1 MHNHKRQSGILLNPT
16 SFPGKFSRGDLGV
29 EAFTF
34 IDILSKMNQSLW
46 QVLPLGPVDST
57 LSPYSTSSAFAGD
70 PNLISIDFLIKKRI
84 LKKSDFDKIKKN
96 KYSKIDL
103 LFLAS
108 KNILKNRNSK
118 HFEDFKNF
126 CLKNKYWLND
136 FSKYAALKNENQ
148 NNSWNLW
155 DYDKP
160 INDDLVNSYKVIQY
174 FFDLN
179 WKSIKKYANK
189 KSIEIIGDLPIYV
202 DYDSADVWSQKKLF
216 QLDDDVSML
225 YEAGCPP
232 CEFNIDGQHW
242 GMPVYNWSEHINS
255 DFDWWKNRFIRMF
268 DLFDC
273 IRIDHFIGFER
284 YFSIPIGK
292 KTKKGFW
299 SQSPGEKLFSSID
312 FKKNN
317 YNIFVEDLGDV
328 TKEVIDLR
336 NKFNLPGMRI
346 LLFDITKNT
355 KNINY
360 SRQSVLYTGT
370 HDNDTLVGWIN
381 SHDEKNSD
389 LPFLKKFNKKKL
401 SWELIEFVI
410 KSKSDRVIFPLQ
422 DILGLDSKHR
432 FNKPGTISKNN
443 WTWRFDLE
451 KISNQV
457 IDDLS
462 KLTDRYNR

>member
-1 MHNHKRQSGILLNPT
+1 MHNHKRQSGILLHPT

-29 EAFTF
+29 EAFSF

-70 PNLISIDFLIKKRI
+70 PDLISIDFLIKKRI
-84 LKKSDFDKIKKN
+84 LKKSDINKIKQN

-103 LFLAS
+103 LILAS
-108 KNILKNRNSK
+108 KNFLKNTNSN
-118 HFEDFKNF
+118 HFENFKIF

-136 FSKYAALKNENQ
+136 FSKYSALKNENQ
-148 NNSWNLW
+148 KKSWNLW
-155 DYDKP
+155 NYNTP
-160 INDDLVNSYKVIQY
+160 VNNDLVESYKVIQY

-179 WKSIKKYANK
+179 WKSIKKYAND

-202 DYDSADVWSQKKLF
+202 DYDSADVWSKKKLF
-216 QLDDDVSML
+216 QLDDDGSML

-255 DFDWWKNRFIRMF
+255 DFDWWKNRFRRMF

-284 YFSIPIGK
+284 HFSIPIGK
-292 KTKKGFW
+292 KTKEGFW
-299 SQSPGEKLFSSID
+299 SKSPGEKLFSSID

-346 LLFDITKNT
+346 LQFDITKDT
-355 KNINY
+355 KSINF

-381 SHDEKNSD
+381 SHNKKNSN
-389 LPFLKKFNKKKL
+389 LPFLKKFNNKKL
-401 SWELIEFVI
+401 MWELIEFVI

-451 KISNQV
+451 KISNKV
-457 IDDLS
+457 INDIS
-462 KLTDRYNR
+462 KLIIKHNR